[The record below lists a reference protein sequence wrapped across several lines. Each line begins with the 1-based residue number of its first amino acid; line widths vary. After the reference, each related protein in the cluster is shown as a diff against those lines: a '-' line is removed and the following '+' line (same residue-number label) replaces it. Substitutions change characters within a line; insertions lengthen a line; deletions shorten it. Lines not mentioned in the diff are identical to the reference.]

1 MNFISIANPVESELI
16 IQKSRFLC
24 YCFPIQ
30 SEEDFQNNYHK
41 IKKDHPKANH
51 HCFAYILE
59 DDSSIQRMSDNGE
72 PSGTAGLPMLEVLK
86 HKQLTYVATVVVRY
100 FGGIKL
106 GTGGLIRAY
115 SNAVSECISQA
126 KLIQNINHCLFEI
139 ELDYKHHDLFQI
151 HLKDSQPQPHLLATN
166 FTEKVNYQLS
176 LAEEDFEPFIQ
187 ATIDRFQGQVIY
199 NTKGIQAINIP
210 YKE

>member
-24 YCFPIQ
+24 YCFPIH
-30 SEEDFQNNYHK
+30 EEEEFQNQYLK

-51 HCFAYILE
+51 HCFAYILG

-86 HKQLTYVATVVVRY
+86 HKQVTYMATVVVRY

-115 SNAVSECISQA
+115 SNAVSECMAQA
-126 KLIQNINHCLFEI
+126 DLIQNINHCLFEI

-151 HLKDSQPQPHLLATN
+151 HLANYEPQVHLLATH
-166 FTEKVNYQLS
+166 FTDKVNYQLS
-176 LAEEDFEPFIQ
+176 LAEEDFLPFIQ
-187 ATIDRFQGQVIY
+187 ATIDRFQGQIDY
-199 NTKGIQAINIP
+199 RTKGIQSMDIL
-210 YKE
+210 YTV